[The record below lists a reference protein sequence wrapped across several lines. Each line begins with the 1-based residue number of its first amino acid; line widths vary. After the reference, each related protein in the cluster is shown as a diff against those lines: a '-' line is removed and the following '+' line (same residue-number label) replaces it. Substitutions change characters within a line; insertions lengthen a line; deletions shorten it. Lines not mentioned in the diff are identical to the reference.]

1 MNKDARAS
9 FEAGRA
15 SRVGC
20 PAALAGVG
28 HLGEPP
34 GRGEAGQHLGG
45 ARTAGLDAGLSPMRF
60 EVTLHIDVPDGTD
73 IDAFEMRGWFE
84 EQFEGVTI
92 EDEEFTINIIS
103 CEEVKDA
110 D

>member
-1 MNKDARAS
+1 LLVSAILVSPPDV
-9 FEAGRA
+9 GRLG
-15 SRVGC
+15 SIL
-20 PAALAGVG
+20 AAL
-28 HLGEPP
+28 
-34 GRGEAGQHLGG
+34 GRRGWMQAYP
-45 ARTAGLDAGLSPMRF
+45 PMRF